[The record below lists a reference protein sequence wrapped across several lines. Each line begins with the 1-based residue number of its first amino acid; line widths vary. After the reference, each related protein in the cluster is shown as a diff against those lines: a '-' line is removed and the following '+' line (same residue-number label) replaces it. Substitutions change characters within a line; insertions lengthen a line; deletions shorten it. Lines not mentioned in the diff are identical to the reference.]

1 MTENLQYLSRAKV
14 VIKWENG
21 KKIPALNAFL
31 TRMLSTWTTQF
42 KKHLGRALK
51 TFL

>member
-14 VIKWENG
+14 VKNG
-21 KKIPALNAFL
+21 KMGKKFPALNAFL